1 MSFILDALKRAER
14 ERRLERAPDL
24 NAVFEDGERSQ
35 ASRWQWLSI
44 GVAFLVG
51 AVVVAL
57 FLWPKEPP
65 PEVISKYEEPAMEV
79 ASLTSDQKKPL
90 PDRSEAKP
98 SPRKETAPQKGVEVH
113 REVRL
118 PDKAAPQ
125 PIRPRAK
132 KVEIVKPAK
141 VTPTQ
146 ESEGPPEKKGPP
158 DTSIEPGVSE
168 KMVSGSGPS
177 KPAAPKIQGTS
188 PPPAVAPKETAP
200 LEPHKPARDQAT
212 DIPEP
217 RSKTKEEPVKE
228 PVEAVPLLQDLPDEV
243 RKKLGKLE
251 INVHGYSKY
260 PAESF
265 VFINMRKYRVGDRI
279 GSGKDGPI
287 LKNIIPDGVI
297 IYYGEGQ
304 ARLVVGR

>member
-24 NAVFEDGERSQ
+24 NAVFEEGEGSQ

-57 FLWPKEPP
+57 FLWPKKQP
-65 PEVISKYEEPAMEV
+65 PEVISKHEEPAVKV

-98 SPRKETAPQKGVEVH
+98 SPRKETAPQKGVEIH

-146 ESEGPPEKKGPP
+146 KAEGPPQKKGPP
-158 DTSIEPGVSE
+158 DTSIEPAVSE
-168 KMVSGSGPS
+168 KTVSGSGPS
-177 KPAAPKIQGTS
+177 KPAAPKIPATS

-200 LEPHKPARDQAT
+200 LEPHKSARDRAT

-217 RSKTKEEPVKE
+217 QPKAKEETVKE

-251 INVHGYSKY
+251 INVHGYSRD
-260 PAESF
+260 PAESL

-279 GSGKDGPI
+279 GSGKDGPM
-287 LKNIIPDGVI
+287 LKRIIPDGVI
-297 IYYGEGQ
+297 IDYGEGQ
-304 ARLVVGR
+304 ARLVVGK